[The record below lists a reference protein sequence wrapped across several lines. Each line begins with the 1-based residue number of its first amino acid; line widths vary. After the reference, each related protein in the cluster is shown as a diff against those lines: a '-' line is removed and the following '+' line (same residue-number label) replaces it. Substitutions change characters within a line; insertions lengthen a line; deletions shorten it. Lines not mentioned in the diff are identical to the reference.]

1 MNRIMARL
9 IVWYET
15 EKRSKTPDILYCIIQ
30 YKMKN
35 HLLHNI
41 LGRNF
46 GGFLGTKKKKPIYV
60 NFIKKLSHYI
70 SKSDFQEYVCSHLPW
85 IITYSFPVINTTSA

>member
-1 MNRIMARL
+1 MARL

-35 HLLHNI
+35 HLLYDI

-46 GGFLGTKKKKPIYV
+46 GGFLGTKKKNSNLCKFY
-60 NFIKKLSHYI
+60 KK
-70 SKSDFQEYVCSHLPW
+70 
-85 IITYSFPVINTTSA
+85 IITLYFKV